1 MSALKGQG
9 PATLGGLLAHRVAAT
24 GDEPAYRGYDGVR
37 WRTWT
42 WRAAGRE
49 VAGLRAAFTAS
60 GLRPGD
66 RVGICAYN
74 APEWVFSD
82 LAALSL
88 GLTVVPLFFND
99 RPENIAYCLKD
110 AGVRWLFV
118 DRPPATEIQ
127 DCGLQGIVS
136 FKEARGVVSFRDWLA
151 AADGRQAAP
160 ADHDPEDLATIVY
173 TSGTTGRPKGVMLSH
188 RNILAN
194 VGALLTALPEVAVE
208 THRFLSFLPLS
219 HMLERTVGEYV
230 AIAMGAETV
239 FSRGIAELGEDLRIV
254 RPTILVSVPKVFERT
269 YGKMQE
275 ELKASPRRQRL
286 VARASALGLA
296 VYEGRARRFE
306 RLSAWFTDALVGRAV
321 RRRLGGKLR
330 YVFLGGAPVA
340 PRLLRFFTGLGLRFV
355 QGYGLTET
363 APVISCNRLADRD
376 LASVGRPLAN
386 LTLRFVKDEICVKG
400 PSVMRGYWN
409 LPEATAQAIDAEGY
423 FHTGDLGRLEG
434 GLLYLTGRAKDIIVL
449 SNGEKVAPADVEQAI
464 LQDPAFEQAL
474 VVGEG
479 RGALALLAVS
489 DIVDEKQL
497 QDRANDQ
504 LHAFP
509 GYTRICHVLR
519 VSGPWTTE
527 NGFLTPTLKVRRQW
541 IEERYAAAI
550 EALYTAPRVASDGE
564 VAR

>member
-1 MSALKGQG
+1 MSVANGRG
-9 PATLGGLLAHRVAAT
+9 PATLADLLINRIAAT
-24 GDEPAYRGYDGVR
+24 GDEPAYRHYDGAR
-37 WRTWT
+37 WRTWN
-42 WRAAGRE
+42 WHAAGRE
-49 VAGLRAAFTAS
+49 VARARAAFAAS
-60 GLRPGD
+60 GLRRGD

-74 APEWVFSD
+74 APEWVFCD
-82 LAALSL
+82 LAALSA
-88 GLTVVPLFFND
+88 GLVVVPLFFND

-118 DRPPATEIQ
+118 DRPPAAEIL

-136 FKEARGVVSFRDWLA
+136 FKETRGVVSFRDWLA
-151 AADGRQAAP
+151 AADGRQVAP
-160 ADHDPEDLATIVY
+160 ADHGPGDLATIVY
-173 TSGTTGRPKGVMLSH
+173 TSGTTGRPKGVMLTH
-188 RNILAN
+188 GNILAN

-239 FSRGIAELGEDLRIV
+239 FSRGITELGEDLKIA
-254 RPTILVSVPKVFERT
+254 RPTILVSVPKIFERT

-286 VARASALGLA
+286 VARVSALGLA
-296 VYEGRARRFE
+296 VYEGRARGLE
-306 RLSAWFTDALVGRAV
+306 RLLARFADALVGRAV

-330 YVFLGGAPVA
+330 YVFLGGAPAA
-340 PRLLRFFTGLGLRFV
+340 PRLLGFFTGLGLRFV

-363 APVISCNRLADRD
+363 APVISCNRLSDRD

-386 LTLRFVKDEICVKG
+386 VTVRFVHDEICVKG
-400 PSVMRGYWN
+400 PSVMSGYWN
-409 LPEATAQAIDAEGY
+409 LPEATAQAVDAEGY

-464 LQDPAFEQAL
+464 LQDPAFEHAL

-489 DIVDEKQL
+489 DTADEQQL
-497 QDRANDQ
+497 RDRANDQ

-509 GYTRICHVLR
+509 GYTRIRHVLR
-519 VSGPWTTE
+519 VSGPWTIE

-550 EALYTAPRVASDGE
+550 DALYAAPREDAEGRP
-564 VAR
+564 AR

>member
-1 MSALKGQG
+1 
-9 PATLGGLLAHRVAAT
+9 
-24 GDEPAYRGYDGVR
+24 
-37 WRTWT
+37 
-42 WRAAGRE
+42 
-49 VAGLRAAFTAS
+49 
-60 GLRPGD
+60 
-66 RVGICAYN
+66 
-74 APEWVFSD
+74 
-82 LAALSL
+82 
-88 GLTVVPLFFND
+88 
-99 RPENIAYCLKD
+99 
-110 AGVRWLFV
+110 
-118 DRPPATEIQ
+118 
-127 DCGLQGIVS
+127 
-136 FKEARGVVSFRDWLA
+136 
-151 AADGRQAAP
+151 
-160 ADHDPEDLATIVY
+160 
-173 TSGTTGRPKGVMLSH
+173 
-188 RNILAN
+188 
-194 VGALLTALPEVAVE
+194 
-208 THRFLSFLPLS
+208 
-219 HMLERTVGEYV
+219 
-230 AIAMGAETV
+230 ETV

-296 VYEGRARRFE
+296 VYEGRARRLE
-306 RLSAWFTDALVGRAV
+306 RLSARFTDALVGRAV

-409 LPEATAQAIDAEGY
+409 LPEATTQAIDAEGY

-434 GLLYLTGRAKDIIVL
+434 GLLYLTGRAKDIIAL

-509 GYTRICHVLR
+509 GYIRIRHVLR

-550 EALYTAPRVASDGE
+550 EALYMAPRVASDGE